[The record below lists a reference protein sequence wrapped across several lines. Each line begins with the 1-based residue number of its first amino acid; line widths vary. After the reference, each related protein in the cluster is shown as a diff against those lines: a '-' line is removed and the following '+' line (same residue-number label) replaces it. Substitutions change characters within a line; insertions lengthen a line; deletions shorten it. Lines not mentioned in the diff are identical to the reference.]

1 MQRKELLRTCIHYY
15 MFIKTSNNFRQFTGQ
30 GIEKNDDARFT
41 VEAGNRQNSAGC
53 KNEVSHL

>member
-1 MQRKELLRTCIHYY
+1 MHPLLYVP

-30 GIEKNDDARFT
+30 GIKKNNDDARFSA
-41 VEAGNRQNSAGC
+41 EAGNRQNSAGC